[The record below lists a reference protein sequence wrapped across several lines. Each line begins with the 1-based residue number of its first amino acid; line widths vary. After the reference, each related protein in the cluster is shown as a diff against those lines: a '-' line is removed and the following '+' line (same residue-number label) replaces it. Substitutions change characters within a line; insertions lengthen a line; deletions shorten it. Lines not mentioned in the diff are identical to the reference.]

1 MKFSEL
7 GFTRYSPW
15 FRTFGQEF
23 YSGRWLGVYQKLNK
37 GPQNWIRYYP
47 FDVFFTNDMRLLG
60 GRIYICVWNCLC
72 DVHVDVEVVCGLNTS
87 NSCWVLPVTFNTS
100 VTIIT
105 NFRTLLMTQTR
116 HIILEKKENLV
127 FPLFSSLKSVMTAAC
142 YFEKY
147 FVFVSD
153 YLSYWETR
161 RVISKISFGS
171 TFFYERPVIFWHR
184 NDWMSKYLYKAQTD
198 LFKFT
203 LNLNCNN
210 ELFKMLTI
218 THL

>member
-1 MKFSEL
+1 MSML
-7 GFTRYSPW
+7 MWY
-15 FRTFGQEF
+15 
-23 YSGRWLGVYQKLNK
+23 L
-37 GPQNWIRYYP
+37 
-47 FDVFFTNDMRLLG
+47 
-60 GRIYICVWNCLC
+60 
-72 DVHVDVEVVCGLNTS
+72 VCGLNTS

-105 NFRTLLMTQTR
+105 NFGTLLMTQTR
-116 HIILEKKENLV
+116 HIISEKKENLV
-127 FPLFSSLKSVMTAAC
+127 FPLFNSLKSVMTAAC

-153 YLSYWETR
+153 YLSYWETG

-210 ELFKMLTI
+210 ELFKMFFFSHNNNTPI
-218 THL
+218 TDYSSLLRKTELYKQFFRLENSRSTYTKMKDICFGSSEYLLSVKPNAAKLLFCLNH

>member
-1 MKFSEL
+1 M
-7 GFTRYSPW
+7 
-15 FRTFGQEF
+15 
-23 YSGRWLGVYQKLNK
+23 
-37 GPQNWIRYYP
+37 
-47 FDVFFTNDMRLLG
+47 
-60 GRIYICVWNCLC
+60 WNCLC
-72 DVHVDVEVVCGLNTS
+72 DVHVAVVCGLNTS

-153 YLSYWETR
+153 YLSYWETG

-210 ELFKMLTI
+210 ELFKMFFFSHNNNTPI
-218 THL
+218 TDYSSVLRKTELYKQFFRLENSRST